1 MGVEG
6 VKWED
11 EGMSWVELRILEI
24 SGGVFDGGKAGANI
38 QGHCLKTQT
47 VCKGIIVL
55 S

>member
-24 SGGVFDGGKAGANI
+24 SGVLLIYFK
-38 QGHCLKTQT
+38 
-47 VCKGIIVL
+47 IIKYVL
-55 S
+55 NA